1 MNCFKSENT
10 KRENTERENT
20 KRENTKRENTKRKD
34 TKCASIAFATT
45 ILTQIINMAVPTAWQ
60 MLMPSAIALPGQT
73 PDQVAAWVKTNPVL
87 NPAIGE
93 RLLVRKSTTPARRFQ
108 FQASV
113 LLPGVAEIRGNA
125 YVIRSEQIHLF
136 DIITSVTRSRLEEA
150 LRSIYGPEI
159 MRDYA
164 TAKRVYSYPTAD
176 MLRRSQSR
184 NASPI
189 LSALQGEL
197 RQGKQYAYW
206 IELLKNGKG
215 GANSGQITVLE
226 LESLPK
232 LQQELRKKENF

>member
-1 MNCFKSENT
+1 MNCSKSE
-10 KRENTERENT
+10 
-20 KRENTKRENTKRKD
+20 D
-34 TKCASIAFATT
+34 TKCVNSKSSKQIAMIAIASAL
-45 ILTQIINMAVPTAWQ
+45 LTQTINMVMPTNWQ

-73 PDQVAAWVKTNPVL
+73 PDQVAAWVKTNPAL
-87 NPAIGE
+87 SPAIGE
-93 RLLVRKSTTPARRFQ
+93 RLLVRKSITPARRFQ

-113 LLPGVAEIRGNA
+113 LLPGVAEIRGTA

-136 DIITSVTRSRLEEA
+136 DIITSVTRSRLEET

-164 TAKRVYSYPTAD
+164 TAQMVYSYPTAD
-176 MLRRSQSR
+176 MLKRSQSR

-189 LSALQGEL
+189 LAALRGEL

-206 IELLKNGKG
+206 VELLQNGKG

-232 LQQELRKKENF
+232 LQQELSKK